1 MGLVVPPVVLHS
13 HLLGKV
19 KDSFNKVLWPTAD
32 GIGKERKRRMVGQ
45 RRTDPVGVCANKN
58 PQPVGLRVFD
68 KTGDTYFRAFGT
80 IIGSESLTTVFGM
93 GTGVT
98 FPISSPE
105 ETRGAIKPPRACW
118 LVVNSCI

>member
-1 MGLVVPPVVLHS
+1 
-13 HLLGKV
+13 
-19 KDSFNKVLWPTAD
+19 
-32 GIGKERKRRMVGQ
+32 MVS
-45 RRTDPVGVCANKN
+45 RTLRGAGCANKN

-118 LVVNSCI
+118 LVINSSIEIPQRFHRTDPIVL